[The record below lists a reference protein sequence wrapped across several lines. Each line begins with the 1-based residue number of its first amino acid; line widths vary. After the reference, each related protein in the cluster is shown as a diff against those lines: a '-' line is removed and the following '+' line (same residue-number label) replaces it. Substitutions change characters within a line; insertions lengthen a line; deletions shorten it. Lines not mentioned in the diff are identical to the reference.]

1 MPSLDNNYKLNKTL
15 PTNKQTNKQTTT
27 KKEQPTV
34 QMGILAESNPKKA
47 SK

>member
-1 MPSLDNNYKLNKTL
+1 MSLSQTAASIYVWVA
-15 PTNKQTNKQTTT
+15 NKQTNKQTTT